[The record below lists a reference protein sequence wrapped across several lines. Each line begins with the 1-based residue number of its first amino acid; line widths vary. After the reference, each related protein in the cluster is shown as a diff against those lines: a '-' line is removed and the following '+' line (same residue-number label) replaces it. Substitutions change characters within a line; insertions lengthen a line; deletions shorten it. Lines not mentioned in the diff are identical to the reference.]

1 MPHIF
6 ASAKGYVMRFVIQGL
21 CWHKGP
27 FSRLWVSAKKK
38 EPGVIKERGKE
49 CKRLLSNPKSIIW
62 ERMIKSEYS
71 ILTKARDAAV
81 AGVLFVYRATTPY
94 HKSKRYLRV
103 DMKCLSIPRLDWPLQ
118 SRACRHNRGWVYS
131 WRRWGLWF
139 FGKHISMA
147 HWHLSSWLV
156 GWEQWQGECEP

>member
-38 EPGVIKERGKE
+38 EPGVIRREARSVNA
-49 CKRLLSNPKSIIW
+49 CYLIPKALYENEWSRVNTASW
-62 ERMIKSEYS
+62 Q
-71 ILTKARDAAV
+71 KARDAAV
-81 AGVLFVYRATTPY
+81 AGVLFVYTMPY

-156 GWEQWQGECEP
+156 GWEQWQGQCEP